1 MVSGRQTI
9 MYSRCLFSGRAQRI
23 GGMSK
28 CSTDTIGSCIQKRS
42 LNRYVDFII
51 GFIKSHLIEYTLKLN
66 SETRVT
72 LGVGPDLV
80 SAAAEELG
88 HEPRHHLM
96 VEALSTLAREDV
108 WQKPTRDSD
117 RILEMWDHAM
127 GWCVEVMS
135 SEPSLASP
143 LHYL

>member
-1 MVSGRQTI
+1 
-9 MYSRCLFSGRAQRI
+9 
-23 GGMSK
+23 MSK
-28 CSTDTIGSCIQKRS
+28 CSTDTIGSCIQKIS
-42 LNRYVDFII
+42 LSRYVDVII
-51 GFIKSHLIEYTLKLN
+51 GFIKSQLIGYAQKRI
-66 SETRVT
+66 SETRLT

-80 SAAAEELG
+80 SAAKEELG
-88 HEPRHHLM
+88 HDPRHRLM
-96 VEALSTLAREDV
+96 IEALSTLAREDV